1 MVKVDIVAEQD
12 GLETDVMG
20 RWARDSEDMFV
31 PKKQQLVILNKK
43 FDMIYIC
50 DKIEG
55 LCTVIFIFMFFIVG
69 GPETDDPTTEDP
81 GYAATSTEAAPTTQP
96 PNTGK
101 YAEFYKRLILF

>member
-43 FDMIYIC
+43 FAIISIC
-50 DKIEG
+50 DIKIKI
-55 LCTVIFIFMFFIVG
+55 LCIVIFIFMFFYCRR
-69 GPETDDPTTEDP
+69 T
-81 GYAATSTEAAPTTQP
+81 
-96 PNTGK
+96 
-101 YAEFYKRLILF
+101 